1 LHGHS
6 YKVEIEACAPELD
19 SVGRVM
25 DFSLLK
31 EKMGG
36 WIDEHWDHGFLLW
49 FKDAEAQFAINN
61 LPNQKLYRVPYNPT
75 AENIARHLL
84 EDICPLVLRGTG
96 VSVTRVIVRETE
108 NCSAEA
114 SHKGC

>member
-1 LHGHS
+1 L
-6 YKVEIEACAPELD
+6 
-19 SVGRVM
+19 
-25 DFSLLK
+25 
-31 EKMGG
+31 
-36 WIDEHWDHGFLLW
+36 IDDHWDHGFLLW
-49 FKDAEAQFAINN
+49 FKDAEARFAINN
-61 LPNQKLYRVPYNPT
+61 LPNQKLYRMPYNPT

-96 VSVTRVIVRETE
+96 VSVTRVVVRETE